1 MIKPLIDHGQDV
13 RIGSVASKLY
23 THINNET
30 VHVTPDEKEILKQLA
45 EGESSIGDINESI
58 DNLQYQL
65 NNKADKDEIPT
76 KVSQLENDLNY
87 ITEIPDYYTTEEEVK
102 LLIQSFLTG
111 GDFEVDLSGIQEQI
125 DRLSQMIDN
134 QQITIDQLKQQISSI
149 VQDMGD
155 LETNIENKIEEVIR
169 NLIEEGDISIDLQPA
184 TATRLGGIKV
194 GAGLDVEPDG
204 TLSVAGGTTP
214 GEGGSIDITTTDK
227 RYIRKD
233 QDDETKNRLTVN
245 GLTAKNDR
253 LSGSEKGLTVENGA
267 KISDKLEVEGGVVV
281 DGDSEFHDKLIAED
295 IESQEMVHGMLG
307 RGFFLGMNENNSL
320 LEIDDLL
327 VRNKAVFAELEIRKL
342 SYVNGSIVLSAA
354 GGIIESVE
362 VLSNGDFKCYLKSDD
377 GTTATT
383 NSFQINDLVRC
394 QTFDIKP
401 GVYENVSNKFYWR
414 QVVDLGTEDNRNWIT
429 LSKTQKST
437 DTSDDVTGTPA
448 EGDTIVQFGNTT
460 EPTRQNIILISATDF
475 NAPSITM
482 YSKVFSFN
490 LSQATLSTQIS
501 PDAVKFRSTLFKL
514 ISGNEE
520 YRVAIDRGAWDA
532 ETTYYYWD
540 RVSHKGSLW
549 LCCYDD
555 ANGHKGKE
563 PGAAGSEGYWL
574 LQVSKGDV
582 GDATDKPSISFDEP
596 IVVTSYD
603 GTRYYPS
610 IVSKEVKFH
619 AVTFDGYDMDDDKIL
634 SFSVIS
640 NTSKIPVTKGTNSVI
655 ITGCSLEVG
664 ESATI
669 TVTADIQTG
678 DTPDQKVSV
687 TNTISVLC
695 IDYPETEHAFQ
706 VYVTPESYT
715 DNYVLSTNEDGKIE
729 SIQWPKTF
737 TYTVMLFEGTKLFKY
752 SDITVSESV
761 GTQDRPNIQLS
772 MTAGGSP
779 VSTALQYSN
788 ASNGT
793 LQVSLNSSNIQY
805 GDILVSDNIK
815 APNYSG
821 SSYYPETTY
830 GININVTAGDWNF
843 TLQPQLNLNI
853 FSESSIFENTV
864 QQLTSVKERIQVTEE
879 GVKENKSQITQ
890 TADQIN
896 SRVEQINTNVN
907 GITEQI
913 SNINQTAGQIQ
924 STVEAIERDYV
935 TGEELLREISDVRQ
949 TAEGIETDVK
959 RYVDG
964 QLTQYS
970 KRTETSSMI
979 SQELA
984 SMGLDGVA
992 DQISTLQQTVNGF
1005 DARVRN
1011 IEGDYVT
1018 ESKLTQTSNSITS
1031 RVENNEGDISQLQ
1044 TSIGSIQANV
1054 EDLDGRMSEL
1064 ELAPSGISMATVYD
1078 NLKTAGIDIA
1088 NNGTTATGTVSIY
1101 GDQVKIKNTENGQ
1114 DRLWVDSQG
1123 MTNIVKA
1130 KIQSGLIA
1138 NFEISGSYI
1147 GVSPTGSGNGM
1158 SLSDSQFWLRGSNAT
1173 SQKEVLLN
1181 ADPGGMTYSS
1191 VMRVKNRS
1199 LTSSIIQPAYGIDFD
1214 IYVPSNYRN
1223 DAPPYAFYGTGMGIL
1238 DGPVTGYR
1246 VYNTTL
1252 SNNVMAA
1259 TRYSQGSIWRIYS
1272 GTGSNYIELPTKSQL
1287 KKDLM
1292 VDSSV
1297 SYWGTTITIV
1307 NPGTSTLYVMSKTHD
1322 RASSTYKSDGPT
1334 MHAVRTQ
1341 NVDSVDIGA
1350 KQASIFILT
1359 ASSTTYECYAIY
1371 GWNA

>member
-45 EGESSIGDINESI
+45 EGESSIGDIDESI

-65 NNKADKDEIPT
+65 NNKADKDEVPT
-76 KVSQLENDLNY
+76 KVSQLENDLNF

-111 GDFEVDLSGIQEQI
+111 GDFDIDLSGIQNQI
-125 DRLSQMIDN
+125 DKLTEMINN
-134 QQITIDQLKQQISSI
+134 QQVTIDQLKQQLSQISQS
-149 VQDMGD
+149 V
-155 LETNIENKIEEVIR
+155 ENIENNIEDIVKEVI
-169 NLIEEGDISIDLQPA
+169 NNIIEEGGISFELQPA

-194 GAGLDVEPDG
+194 GAGLDVEADG
-204 TLSVAGGTTP
+204 TLSVAGGST
-214 GEGGSIDITTTDK
+214 GGGGDIDITVTDK

-233 QDDETKNRLTVN
+233 QDDFTDNRLTVN

-253 LSGSEKGLTVENGA
+253 LSGSERGLTVENGA
-267 KISDKLEVEGGVVV
+267 KVSDKLEVEGGIVV
-281 DGDSEFHDKLIAED
+281 DGDSEFHDKLVGED
-295 IESQEMVHGMLG
+295 IESTEMVHGMLG

-362 VLSNGDFKCYLKSDD
+362 VLGNGDFKCYLKSDD

-383 NSFQINDLVRC
+383 NSFQVNDLVRC

-437 DTSDDVTGTPA
+437 DTSDDATGTPA

-514 ISGNEE
+514 ISGNDE

-563 PGAAGSEGYWL
+563 PGASGSEGYWL

-582 GDATDKPSISFDEP
+582 GDADNKPSIVFDEP

-610 IVSKEVKFH
+610 IVSKEIKFH
-619 AVTFDGYDMDDDKIL
+619 AVTFDGYDIDDDKIL
-634 SFSVIS
+634 SYSVIS
-640 NTSKIPVTKGTNSVI
+640 NTSKIPVAKGNNSVV

-664 ESATI
+664 DSATI

-678 DTPDQKVSV
+678 ESSDQKVSV

-695 IDYPETEHAFQ
+695 IDYPDTEHTFQ
-706 VYVTPESYT
+706 AYVTPESYT
-715 DNYVLSTNEDGKIE
+715 SNYQITTDEDGKIK

-737 TYTVMLFEGTKLFKY
+737 TYTLMIFEGTKLFNY
-752 SDITVSESV
+752 DGVTVTSNT
-761 GTQDRPNIQLS
+761 GTQDRPNVH
-772 MTAGGSP
+772 MTLYAGDTEASSP
-779 VSTALQYSN
+779 INYSRV
-788 ASNGT
+788 ANGT
-793 LQVSLNSSNIQY
+793 LQFQIDSTNIQY
-805 GDILVSDNIK
+805 GTIQISDSVK
-815 APNYSG
+815 STSYTG

-830 GININVTAGDWNF
+830 SVNLEITAGDWKFN
-843 TLQPQLNLNI
+843 LRPQLNLNI

-864 QQLTSVKERIQVTEE
+864 QQLTSIKQRVEVTEDGLE
-879 GVKENKSQITQ
+879 ENKSQITQ
-890 TADQIN
+890 TASEIN
-896 SRVEQINTNVN
+896 SKVEQINTSVD
-907 GITEQI
+907 GIEEQVSQI
-913 SNINQTAGQIQ
+913 SQTAGQIQ
-924 STVEAIERDYV
+924 STVEKINRDYV
-935 TGEELLREISDVRQ
+935 TGGELSKEISEVTQKADSIESSVKGYVNERLTNYTTISQLKDQVNITVGELGLDGLPDRVTSLTADLSGIRGRVQ
-949 TAEGIETDVK
+949 TAEDKIGTLELDAEEFK
-959 RYVDG
+959 
-964 QLTQYS
+964 
-970 KRTETSSMI
+970 TEIRDDINDLSS
-979 SQELA
+979 
-984 SMGLDGVA
+984 
-992 DQISTLQQTVNGF
+992 
-1005 DARVRN
+1005 N
-1011 IEGDYVT
+1011 IE
-1018 ESKLTQTSNSITS
+1018 QT
-1031 RVENNEGDISQLQ
+1031 
-1044 TSIGSIQANV
+1044 A
-1054 EDLDGRMSEL
+1054 
-1064 ELAPSGISMATVYD
+1064 SGILMSTVYN

-1101 GDQVKIKNTENGQ
+1101 GDQVKIKNTENGS
-1114 DRLWVDSQG
+1114 DRLWVDSSG
-1123 MTNIVKA
+1123 MTNIVQA

-1147 GVSPTGSGNGM
+1147 GVTPSGSGDGM

-1173 SQKEVLLN
+1173 SQKEVLIN
-1181 ADPGGMTYSS
+1181 ADPGGLTYSS

-1199 LTSSIIQPAYGIDFD
+1199 LTSSLIQPAYGIDFD
-1214 IYVPSNYRN
+1214 VYVPSNYRN

-1252 SNNVMAA
+1252 SNNVMTA
-1259 TRYSQGSIWRIYS
+1259 TRYSQGSIWRVYS
-1272 GTGSNYIELPTKSQL
+1272 GTGSNYIELPTKTNL
-1287 KKDLM
+1287 KNDLK
-1292 VDSSV
+1292 VDSTV

-1307 NPGTSTLYVMSKTHD
+1307 NPGTSTLHVISKTSD
-1322 RASSTYKSDGPT
+1322 KASSSYKSDGPT
-1334 MHAVRTQ
+1334 IHAVRNQ
-1341 NVDSVDIGA
+1341 NVDSIDIGA
-1350 KQASIFILT
+1350 KQAAIFTLVCT
-1359 ASSTTYECYAIY
+1359 SSEYVCYTIY
-1371 GWNA
+1371 GWN

>member
-169 NLIEEGDISIDLQPA
+169 NIIEEGDISIDLQPA

-204 TLSVAGGTTP
+204 TLSVAGSTTP
-214 GEGGSIDITTTDK
+214 GGGGSIDITTTDK

-640 NTSKIPVTKGTNSVI
+640 NTSKIPVTRGTNSVI

-853 FSESSIFENTV
+853 FSESSIFENTI

-964 QLTQYS
+964 KLINYT
-970 KRTETSSMI
+970 TI
-979 SQELA
+979 SQLKDQVNIAVGEL
-984 SMGLDGVA
+984 GLDGLPDKVA
-992 DQISTLQQTVNGF
+992 TLTTNLEGISGRVQTAEGQIGN
-1005 DARVRN
+1005 
-1011 IEGDYVT
+1011 
-1018 ESKLTQTSNSITS
+1018 
-1031 RVENNEGDISQLQ
+1031 
-1044 TSIGSIQANV
+1044 
-1054 EDLDGRMSEL
+1054 L
-1064 ELAPSGISMATVYD
+1064 ELQADSFQTEIKKDIENLSSRIDQTASGISMSTVYD

-1158 SLSDSQFWLRGSNAT
+1158 SLSDSQFWLRGSNSS

-1181 ADPGGMTYSS
+1181 ADPGGMTYTST
-1191 VMRVKNRS
+1191 MRVKNRS
-1199 LTSSIIQPAYGIDFD
+1199 LTSSLVEPAYGIDFD
-1214 IYVPSNYRN
+1214 VYTPHREE
-1223 DAPPYAFYGTGMGIL
+1223 APPYAFYGTGMGIL

-1252 SNNVMAA
+1252 SNNIM
-1259 TRYSQGSIWRIYS
+1259 TGTHYSSGSIWRIYS
-1272 GTGSNYIELPTKSQL
+1272 GTGSNHIELPTKSQL

-1307 NPGTSTLYVMSKTHD
+1307 NPGTSALYVMSKTHD
-1322 RASSTYKSDGPT
+1322 KASSTYKSDGPT
-1334 MHAVRTQ
+1334 IHAVRSQ
-1341 NVDSVDIGA
+1341 NVNSVDIGA
-1350 KQASIFILT
+1350 KQAAIFTLVCT
-1359 ASSTTYECYAIY
+1359 PSEYVCYAIY

>member
-204 TLSVAGGTTP
+204 TLSVAGSTTP
-214 GEGGSIDITTTDK
+214 GGGGSIDITTTDK

-582 GDATDKPSISFDEP
+582 GDADDKPSIVFDEP

-610 IVSKEVKFH
+610 IVSKEIKFH
-619 AVTFDGYDMDDDKIL
+619 AVTFDGYDIDDDKIL
-634 SFSVIS
+634 SYSVIS
-640 NTSKIPVTKGTNSVI
+640 NTSKTPVTKGNNSVV

-664 ESATI
+664 DSATI

-678 DTPDQKVSV
+678 ESPDQKVSV

-695 IDYPETEHAFQ
+695 IDYPDTEHTFQ
-706 VYVTPESYT
+706 AYVTPESYT
-715 DNYVLSTNEDGKIE
+715 SNYQIATDEDGKIK

-737 TYTVMLFEGTKLFKY
+737 TYTLMIFEGTKLFNY
-752 SDITVSESV
+752 DGITVTDST
-761 GTQDRPNIQLS
+761 GTQDRPNVH
-772 MTAGGSP
+772 MTLYAGDSEAS
-779 VSTALQYSN
+779 STINHSRVA
-788 ASNGT
+788 NGT
-793 LQVSLNSSNIQY
+793 LQFQIDSSNIQY
-805 GDILVSDNIK
+805 GTIQISDSFK
-815 APNYSG
+815 SPSYSG

-830 GININVTAGDWNF
+830 SVNLEITAGDWKFN
-843 TLQPQLNLNI
+843 LRPQLNLNI

-864 QQLTSVKERIQVTEE
+864 QQLTSIKQRVEVTEDGLE
-879 GVKENKSQITQ
+879 ENKSQITQ
-890 TADQIN
+890 TASEIN
-896 SRVEQINTNVN
+896 SRVEQINTTVD
-907 GITEQI
+907 GIEEEVSQI
-913 SNINQTAGQIQ
+913 SQTAGQIQ
-924 STVEAIERDYV
+924 STVEKIQRDYV
-935 TGEELLREISDVRQ
+935 TDTELSREISEVSQKADS
-949 TAEGIETDVK
+949 IESSVK
-959 RYVDG
+959 SYVNTK
-964 QLTQYS
+964 LTNY
-970 KRTETSSMI
+970 TTI
-979 SQELA
+979 SQLKDQVNITVGEL
-984 SMGLDGVA
+984 GLDGIPDKV
-992 DQISTLQQTVNGF
+992 
-1005 DARVRN
+1005 
-1011 IEGDYVT
+1011 
-1018 ESKLTQTSNSITS
+1018 NSITATVDEINTEITS
-1031 RVENNEGDISQLQ
+1031 IKSINDSQTGLILQLGMTAQKLQ
-1044 TSIGSIQANV
+1044 TFIG
-1054 EDLDGRMSEL
+1054 EYL
-1064 ELAPSGISMATVYD
+1064 ESGETLASVIEQTAGGISMATVYN

-1158 SLSDSQFWLRGSNAT
+1158 SLSDSQFWLRGSNST

-1181 ADPGGMTYSS
+1181 ADPGGMTYTST
-1191 VMRVKNRS
+1191 MRVKNRS
-1199 LTSSIIQPAYGIDFD
+1199 LTSSLVEPAYGIDFD
-1214 IYVPSNYRN
+1214 VYTPHREE
-1223 DAPPYAFYGTGMGIL
+1223 APPYAFYGTGMGIL

-1252 SNNVMAA
+1252 SNNIM
-1259 TRYSQGSIWRIYS
+1259 TGTHYSSGSIWRIYS
-1272 GTGSNYIELPTKSQL
+1272 GTGSNHIELPTKSQL

-1307 NPGTSTLYVMSKTHD
+1307 NPGTSALYVMSKTHD
-1322 RASSTYKSDGPT
+1322 KASSAYKSDGPT
-1334 MHAVRTQ
+1334 IHAVRSQ
-1341 NVDSVDIGA
+1341 NVNSVDIGA
-1350 KQASIFILT
+1350 KQAAIFTLVCT
-1359 ASSTTYECYAIY
+1359 PSEYVCYAIY

>member
-964 QLTQYS
+964 KLINYT
-970 KRTETSSMI
+970 TI
-979 SQELA
+979 SQLKDQVNIAVGEL
-984 SMGLDGVA
+984 GLDGLPDKVA
-992 DQISTLQQTVNGF
+992 TLTTNLEGISGRVQTAEGQIGTLEVKANEFQTKIEDDIEKLSSRIDQT
-1005 DARVRN
+1005 A
-1011 IEGDYVT
+1011 
-1018 ESKLTQTSNSITS
+1018 
-1031 RVENNEGDISQLQ
+1031 
-1044 TSIGSIQANV
+1044 
-1054 EDLDGRMSEL
+1054 
-1064 ELAPSGISMATVYD
+1064 SGISMATVYD

-1158 SLSDSQFWLRGSNAT
+1158 SLSDSQFWLRGSNST

-1181 ADPGGMTYSS
+1181 ADPGGMTYTST
-1191 VMRVKNRS
+1191 MRVKNRS
-1199 LTSSIIQPAYGIDFD
+1199 LTSSLVEPAYGIDFD
-1214 IYVPSNYRN
+1214 VYTPHREE
-1223 DAPPYAFYGTGMGIL
+1223 APPYAFYGTGMGIL

-1252 SNNVMAA
+1252 SNNIM
-1259 TRYSQGSIWRIYS
+1259 TGTHYSSGSIWRIYS
-1272 GTGSNYIELPTKSQL
+1272 GTGSNHIELPTKSQL

-1307 NPGTSTLYVMSKTHD
+1307 NPGTSALYVMSKTHD

-1341 NVDSVDIGA
+1341 NVNSVDIGA
-1350 KQASIFILT
+1350 KQAAIFILT

>member
-169 NLIEEGDISIDLQPA
+169 NIIEEGDISIDLQPA

-204 TLSVAGGTTP
+204 TLSVAGSTTP
-214 GEGGSIDITTTDK
+214 GGGGSIDITTTDK

-563 PGAAGSEGYWL
+563 PGTSGSEGYWL

-582 GDATDKPSISFDEP
+582 GDADDKPSIVFDEP

-610 IVSKEVKFH
+610 IVSKEIKFH
-619 AVTFDGYDMDDDKIL
+619 AVTFDGYDIDDDKIL
-634 SFSVIS
+634 SYSVIS
-640 NTSKIPVTKGTNSVI
+640 NTSKTPVTKGNNSVV

-664 ESATI
+664 DSATI

-678 DTPDQKVSV
+678 ESPDQKVSV

-695 IDYPETEHAFQ
+695 IDYPDTEHTFQ
-706 VYVTPESYT
+706 AYVTPESYT
-715 DNYVLSTNEDGKIE
+715 SNYQIATDEDGKIK

-737 TYTVMLFEGTKLFKY
+737 TYTLMIFEGTKLFNY
-752 SDITVSESV
+752 DGITVTDST
-761 GTQDRPNIQLS
+761 GTQDRPNVH
-772 MTAGGSP
+772 MTLYAGDSEAS
-779 VSTALQYSN
+779 STINHSRVA
-788 ASNGT
+788 NGT
-793 LQVSLNSSNIQY
+793 LQFQIDSSNIQY
-805 GDILVSDNIK
+805 GTIQISDSFK
-815 APNYSG
+815 SPSYSG

-830 GININVTAGDWNF
+830 SVNLEITAGDWKFN
-843 TLQPQLNLNI
+843 LRPQLNLNI

-864 QQLTSVKERIQVTEE
+864 QQLTSIKQRVEVTEDGLE
-879 GVKENKSQITQ
+879 ENKSQITQ
-890 TADQIN
+890 TASEIN
-896 SRVEQINTNVN
+896 SRVEQINTTVD
-907 GITEQI
+907 GIEEEVSQI
-913 SNINQTAGQIQ
+913 SQTAGQIQ
-924 STVEAIERDYV
+924 STVEKIQRDYV
-935 TGEELLREISDVRQ
+935 TDTELSREISEVSQKADS
-949 TAEGIETDVK
+949 IESSVK
-959 RYVDG
+959 SYVNTK
-964 QLTQYS
+964 LTNY
-970 KRTETSSMI
+970 TTI
-979 SQELA
+979 SQLKDQVNITVGEL
-984 SMGLDGVA
+984 GLDGIPDKV
-992 DQISTLQQTVNGF
+992 
-1005 DARVRN
+1005 
-1011 IEGDYVT
+1011 
-1018 ESKLTQTSNSITS
+1018 NSITATVDGINTEITS
-1031 RVENNEGDISQLQ
+1031 IKSINDSQTGLILQLGMTAQKLQ
-1044 TSIGSIQANV
+1044 TFIG
-1054 EDLDGRMSEL
+1054 EYL
-1064 ELAPSGISMATVYD
+1064 ESGETLASVIEQTAGGISMATVYN

-1158 SLSDSQFWLRGSNAT
+1158 SLSDSQFWLRGSNST

-1181 ADPGGMTYSS
+1181 ADPGGMTYTST
-1191 VMRVKNRS
+1191 MRVKNRS
-1199 LTSSIIQPAYGIDFD
+1199 LTSSLIEPAYGIDFD
-1214 IYVPSNYRN
+1214 VYTPHREE
-1223 DAPPYAFYGTGMGIL
+1223 APPYAFYGTGMGIL

-1252 SNNVMAA
+1252 SNNIM
-1259 TRYSQGSIWRIYS
+1259 TGTHYSSGSIWRIYS
-1272 GTGSNYIELPTKSQL
+1272 GTGSNHIELPTKSQL

-1307 NPGTSTLYVMSKTHD
+1307 NPGTSALYVMSKTHD
-1322 RASSTYKSDGPT
+1322 KASSTYKSDGPT
-1334 MHAVRTQ
+1334 IHAVRSQ
-1341 NVDSVDIGA
+1341 NVNSVDIGA
-1350 KQASIFILT
+1350 KQAAIFTLVCT
-1359 ASSTTYECYAIY
+1359 PSAYECYAIY

>member
-1 MIKPLIDHGQDV
+1 MIKPFIDRGQDV
-13 RIGSVASKLY
+13 RIGSVSGKLY
-23 THINNET
+23 AHINDET
-30 VHVTPDEKEILKQLA
+30 VHLTPDEKKILEQISQ
-45 EGESSIGDINESI
+45 GDSSSDDISGSI
-58 DNLQYQL
+58 DDLQYQL

-87 ITEIPDYYTTEEEVK
+87 ISEIPDYYTTEEEVK

-111 GDFEVDLSGIQEQI
+111 GDFEIDLSEIQDQI
-125 DRLSQMIDN
+125 DKLTEMINN
-134 QQITIDQLKQQISSI
+134 QQITIDQLKQQLSQLSQSVENIENNI
-149 VQDMGD
+149 ED
-155 LETNIENKIEEVIR
+155 LETNLENKIEEII
-169 NLIEEGDISIDLQPA
+169 NNIIEEGGISLKLQPA

-194 GAGLDVEPDG
+194 GAGLGIEADG
-204 TLSVAGGTTP
+204 TLSVAGGSGT
-214 GEGGSIDITTTDK
+214 GGDVDITVTDK

-233 QDDETKNRLTVN
+233 QDDFTDNRLTVN

-253 LSGSEKGLTVENGA
+253 LSGSERGLTVENGA
-267 KISDKLEVEGGVVV
+267 KVSDKLEVEGGVIV
-281 DGDSEFHDKLIAED
+281 DGDSEFHDKLVGED
-295 IESQEMVHGMLG
+295 IESTEMVHGMLG

-362 VLSNGDFKCYLKSDD
+362 VLGNGDFKCYLKSDD

-383 NSFQINDLVRC
+383 NSFQVNDLVRC

-437 DTSDDVTGTPA
+437 DTSDDATGTPA

-514 ISGNEE
+514 ISGNDE

-563 PGAAGSEGYWL
+563 PGVFGSEGYWL

-582 GDATDKPSISFDEP
+582 GDADDKPSIVFDEP
-596 IVVTSYD
+596 IIVTSYD

-610 IVSKEVKFH
+610 IVSKEIKFH
-619 AVTFDGYDMDDDKIL
+619 AVTFDGYNIEDDKIL
-634 SFSVIS
+634 SYSVIS
-640 NTSKIPVTKGTNSVI
+640 NTSKIPVTKGNNSVV

-664 ESATI
+664 DSATI

-678 DTPDQKVSV
+678 ESPDQKVSV

-695 IDYPETEHAFQ
+695 IDYPDTEHTFQ
-706 VYVTPESYT
+706 AYVTPESYT
-715 DNYVLSTNEDGKIE
+715 SNYQIATDEDGKIK

-737 TYTVMLFEGTKLFKY
+737 TYTLMIFEGTKLFNY
-752 SDITVSESV
+752 DGVTVADST
-761 GTQDRPNIQLS
+761 GTQDRPNVHITLY
-772 MTAGGSP
+772 AGDSEASSP
-779 VSTALQYSN
+779 VNYSR
-788 ASNGT
+788 AENGT
-793 LQVSLNSSNIQY
+793 LQFQINSSNIQY
-805 GDILVSDNIK
+805 GTIQISDSFK
-815 APNYSG
+815 SPSYSG

-830 GININVTAGDWNF
+830 SVNLEITAGDWKFN
-843 TLQPQLNLNI
+843 LRPQLNLNI

-864 QQLTSVKERIQVTEE
+864 QQLTSIKQRVEVTEDGLE
-879 GVKENKSQITQ
+879 ENKSQITQ
-890 TADQIN
+890 TASEIN
-896 SRVEQINTNVN
+896 SRVEQINTSVD
-907 GITEQI
+907 GIEEQVSQI
-913 SNINQTAGQIQ
+913 SQTAGQIQ
-924 STVEAIERDYV
+924 STVEKIQKDYV
-935 TGEELLREISDVRQ
+935 TDTELSREISEVSQKADS
-949 TAEGIETDVK
+949 IESSVK
-959 RYVDG
+959 SYVDN
-964 QLTQYS
+964 QLTNYT
-970 KRTETSSMI
+970 KI
-979 SQELA
+979 SQTEGYINAQLAEL
-984 SMGLDGVA
+984 GLDGILDKV
-992 DQISTLQQTVNGF
+992 
-1005 DARVRN
+1005 
-1011 IEGDYVT
+1011 
-1018 ESKLTQTSNSITS
+1018 NSITAT
-1031 RVENNEGDISQLQ
+1031 VDGINTEI
-1044 TSIGSIQANV
+1044 TSIKSVNDFQSLLLNRTNITAQKLSTFIG
-1054 EDLDGRMSEL
+1054 EYL
-1064 ELAPSGISMATVYD
+1064 ESGETLASVIEQTAGGISMATVYN

-1101 GDQVKIKNTENGQ
+1101 GDQVKIKNTGNGQ
-1114 DRLWVDSQG
+1114 DRLWVDSSG
-1123 MTNIVKA
+1123 MTNIVQA

-1138 NFEISGSYI
+1138 NFKISGSYI
-1147 GVSPTGSGNGM
+1147 GVNPEGSGNGM
-1158 SLSDSQFWLRGSNAT
+1158 SLSDTQLLFRNSDSTRQMEA
-1173 SQKEVLLN
+1173 LLN
-1181 ADPGGMTYSS
+1181 VYRGGVSEPP
-1191 VMRVKNRS
+1191 VLRVKNRVQ
-1199 LTSSIIQPAYGIDFD
+1199 TSSMVVPVYGIDFD
-1214 IYVPSNYRN
+1214 MYTPHRN
-1223 DAPPYAFYGTGMGIL
+1223 DAPPYAFYGTGMGVL

-1252 SNNVMAA
+1252 SNNVM
-1259 TRYSQGSIWRIYS
+1259 TGTHYSLGSIWRAYS
-1272 GTGSNYIELPTKSQL
+1272 VTATNYIELPTKSQL
-1287 KKDLM
+1287 KEDLM

-1307 NPGTSTLYVMSKTHD
+1307 NPGTSTLSVMSKTHD
-1322 RASSTYKSDGPT
+1322 RASSTYKTDGPT
-1334 MHAVRTQ
+1334 MHAVRSS
-1341 NVDSVDIGA
+1341 NVDSVNIGA
-1350 KQASIFILT
+1350 KQAAIFTLVCT
-1359 ASSTTYECYAIY
+1359 PSAYECYAIY

>member
-149 VQDMGD
+149 IQDMGD

-204 TLSVAGGTTP
+204 TLSVAGSTTP
-214 GEGGSIDITTTDK
+214 GGGGSIDITTTDK

-582 GDATDKPSISFDEP
+582 GDADDKPSIVFDEP

-610 IVSKEVKFH
+610 IVSKEIKFH
-619 AVTFDGYDMDDDKIL
+619 AVTFDGYDIDDDKIL
-634 SFSVIS
+634 SYSVIS
-640 NTSKIPVTKGTNSVI
+640 NTSKTPVTKGNNSVV

-664 ESATI
+664 DSATI

-678 DTPDQKVSV
+678 ESPDQKVSV

-695 IDYPETEHAFQ
+695 IDYPDTEHTFQ
-706 VYVTPESYT
+706 AYVTPESYT
-715 DNYVLSTNEDGKIE
+715 SNYQIATDEDGKIK

-737 TYTVMLFEGTKLFKY
+737 TYTLMIFEGTKLFNY
-752 SDITVSESV
+752 DGITVTDST
-761 GTQDRPNIQLS
+761 GTQDRPNVH
-772 MTAGGSP
+772 MTLYAGDSEAS
-779 VSTALQYSN
+779 STINHSRVA
-788 ASNGT
+788 NGT
-793 LQVSLNSSNIQY
+793 LQFQIDSSNIQY
-805 GDILVSDNIK
+805 GTIQISDSFK
-815 APNYSG
+815 SPSYSG

-830 GININVTAGDWNF
+830 SVNLEITAGDWKFN
-843 TLQPQLNLNI
+843 LRPQLNLNI

-864 QQLTSVKERIQVTEE
+864 QQLTSIKQRVEVTEDGLE
-879 GVKENKSQITQ
+879 ENKSQITQ
-890 TADQIN
+890 TASEIN
-896 SRVEQINTNVN
+896 SRVEQINTTVD
-907 GITEQI
+907 GIEEEVSQI
-913 SNINQTAGQIQ
+913 SQTAGQIQ
-924 STVEAIERDYV
+924 STVEKIQRDYV
-935 TGEELLREISDVRQ
+935 TDTELSREISEVSQKADS
-949 TAEGIETDVK
+949 IESSVK
-959 RYVDG
+959 SYVNTK
-964 QLTQYS
+964 LTNY
-970 KRTETSSMI
+970 TTI
-979 SQELA
+979 SQLKDQVNITVGEL
-984 SMGLDGVA
+984 GLDGIPDKV
-992 DQISTLQQTVNGF
+992 
-1005 DARVRN
+1005 
-1011 IEGDYVT
+1011 
-1018 ESKLTQTSNSITS
+1018 NSITATVDGINTEITS
-1031 RVENNEGDISQLQ
+1031 IKSINDSQTGLILQLGMTAQKLQ
-1044 TSIGSIQANV
+1044 TFIG
-1054 EDLDGRMSEL
+1054 EYL
-1064 ELAPSGISMATVYD
+1064 ESGETLASVIEQTAGGISMATVYN

-1158 SLSDSQFWLRGSNAT
+1158 SLSDSQFWLRGSNST

-1181 ADPGGMTYSS
+1181 ADPGGMTYTST
-1191 VMRVKNRS
+1191 MRVKNRS
-1199 LTSSIIQPAYGIDFD
+1199 LTSSLVEPAYGIDFD
-1214 IYVPSNYRN
+1214 VYTPHREE
-1223 DAPPYAFYGTGMGIL
+1223 APPYAFYGTGMGIL

-1252 SNNVMAA
+1252 SNNIM
-1259 TRYSQGSIWRIYS
+1259 TGTHYSSGSIWRIYS
-1272 GTGSNYIELPTKSQL
+1272 GTGSNHIELPTKSQL

-1307 NPGTSTLYVMSKTHD
+1307 NPGTSALYVMSKTHD
-1322 RASSTYKSDGPT
+1322 KASSAYKSDGPT
-1334 MHAVRTQ
+1334 IHAVRSQ
-1341 NVDSVDIGA
+1341 NVNSVDIGA
-1350 KQASIFILT
+1350 KQAAIFTLVCT
-1359 ASSTTYECYAIY
+1359 PSEYVCYAIY

>member
-1 MIKPLIDHGQDV
+1 MIKPFIDRGQDV
-13 RIGSVASKLY
+13 RIGSVSGKLY
-23 THINNET
+23 AHINDET
-30 VHVTPDEKEILKQLA
+30 VHLTPDEKKILEQISQ
-45 EGESSIGDINESI
+45 GDSSLDDISGSI
-58 DNLQYQL
+58 DDLQYQL

-87 ITEIPDYYTTEEEVK
+87 ISEIPDYYTTEEEVK

-111 GDFEVDLSGIQEQI
+111 GDFELDLSEIQDQI
-125 DRLSQMIDN
+125 DKLTEMINN
-134 QQITIDQLKQQISSI
+134 QQITIDQLKQQLSQLSQSI
-149 VQDMGD
+149 ENIENNIED
-155 LETNIENKIEEVIR
+155 LETNLENKIEQII
-169 NLIEEGDISIDLQPA
+169 NNIIEEGGISLELQPA

-194 GAGLDVEPDG
+194 GAGLDIEADG
-204 TLSVAGGTTP
+204 TLSVAGGAGT
-214 GEGGSIDITTTDK
+214 GGDVDITVTDK

-233 QDDETKNRLTVN
+233 QDDFTDNRLTVN

-253 LSGSEKGLTVENGA
+253 LSGSERGLTVENGA
-267 KISDKLEVEGGVVV
+267 KVSDKLEVEGGVIV
-281 DGDSEFHDKLIAED
+281 DGDSEFHDKLVGED
-295 IESQEMVHGMLG
+295 IESTDMVHGMLG

-362 VLSNGDFKCYLKSDD
+362 VLANGDFKCYLKSDD

-383 NSFQINDLVRC
+383 NSFQVNDLVRC

-414 QVVDLGTEDNRNWIT
+414 QVIDLGTEDNRNWIT

-437 DTSDDVTGTPA
+437 DTSDDATGTPA

-460 EPTRQNIILISATDF
+460 ESTRQNIILISATDF

-514 ISGNEE
+514 ISGNDE

-563 PGAAGSEGYWL
+563 PGVSGSEGYWL

-582 GDATDKPSISFDEP
+582 GDADDKPSIVFDEP

-610 IVSKEVKFH
+610 IVSKEIKFH
-619 AVTFDGYDMDDDKIL
+619 AVTFDGYNIDDDKIL
-634 SFSVIS
+634 SYSVIS
-640 NTSKIPVTKGTNSVI
+640 NTSKIPVTKGSNSVV

-664 ESATI
+664 DSATI

-678 DTPDQKVSV
+678 ESPDQKVSV

-695 IDYPETEHAFQ
+695 IDYPDTEHTFQ
-706 VYVTPESYT
+706 AYVTPESYT
-715 DNYVLSTNEDGKIE
+715 SNYKIATDEDGKIK

-737 TYTVMLFEGTKLFKY
+737 TYTLMIFEGTKLFNY
-752 SDITVSESV
+752 DGITVADST
-761 GTQDRPNIQLS
+761 GTQDRPNVHITLY
-772 MTAGGSP
+772 AGDTEASSP
-779 VSTALQYSN
+779 VNYSRVE
-788 ASNGT
+788 NGT
-793 LQVSLNSSNIQY
+793 LQFQINSSNIQY
-805 GDILVSDNIK
+805 GTIQISDSFK
-815 APNYSG
+815 SPSYSG

-830 GININVTAGDWNF
+830 SVNLEITAGDWKFN
-843 TLQPQLNLNI
+843 LRPQLNLNI

-864 QQLTSVKERIQVTEE
+864 QQLTSIKQRVEVTEDGLE
-879 GVKENKSQITQ
+879 ENKSQITQ
-890 TADQIN
+890 TASEIN
-896 SRVEQINTNVN
+896 SRVEQINTSVD
-907 GITEQI
+907 GIKEQVSQI
-913 SNINQTAGQIQ
+913 SQTAGQIQ
-924 STVEAIERDYV
+924 STVEKIQRDYV
-935 TGEELLREISDVRQ
+935 TDTELSREISEVSQKADS
-949 TAEGIETDVK
+949 IESSVK
-959 RYVDG
+959 RYVNTK
-964 QLTQYS
+964 LTNY
-970 KRTETSSMI
+970 TTI
-979 SQELA
+979 SQLKDQVNITVGEL
-984 SMGLDGVA
+984 GLDGIPDKV
-992 DQISTLQQTVNGF
+992 
-1005 DARVRN
+1005 
-1011 IEGDYVT
+1011 
-1018 ESKLTQTSNSITS
+1018 NSITAT
-1031 RVENNEGDISQLQ
+1031 VDGINTEI
-1044 TSIGSIQANV
+1044 TSIKSVNDFQSLLLSQANITAQKLSTFIG
-1054 EDLDGRMSEL
+1054 EYL
-1064 ELAPSGISMATVYD
+1064 ESGETLASVIEQTAGGISMATVYN

-1114 DRLWVDSQG
+1114 DRLWVDSSG
-1123 MTNIVKA
+1123 MTNIVQA

-1147 GVSPTGSGNGM
+1147 GVSPTGSSNGM
-1158 SLSDSQFWLRGSNAT
+1158 SLSDTQLLFRNSNSTRQMEA
-1173 SQKEVLLN
+1173 LL
-1181 ADPGGMTYSS
+1181 DVYPGGITYRP
-1191 VMRVKNRS
+1191 VLKVKNRV
-1199 LTSSIIQPAYGIDFD
+1199 LSSSMTLPAYGISFD
-1214 IYVPSNYRN
+1214 MYTPHRN
-1223 DAPPYAFYGTGMGIL
+1223 DAPPYAFYGTGMGVL

-1252 SNNVMAA
+1252 SNNVM
-1259 TRYSQGSIWRIYS
+1259 TGTHYSSGSIWRAYS
-1272 GTGSNYIELPTKSQL
+1272 GTGTNYIELPTKSQL
-1287 KKDLM
+1287 KEDLM

-1297 SYWGTTITIV
+1297 SYYGTTITIV
-1307 NPGTSTLYVMSKTHD
+1307 NPGTSTLSVMSKTHD

-1334 MHAVRTQ
+1334 MHAVRNS
-1341 NVDSVDIGA
+1341 NVDSVNIGA
-1350 KQASIFILT
+1350 KQAAIFTLVCT
-1359 ASSTTYECYAIY
+1359 PSAYECYAIY

>member
-169 NLIEEGDISIDLQPA
+169 NIIEEGDISIDLQPA

-204 TLSVAGGTTP
+204 TLSVAGSTTP
-214 GEGGSIDITTTDK
+214 GGGGSIDITTTDK

-295 IESQEMVHGMLG
+295 LESQEMVHGMLG

-964 QLTQYS
+964 KLINYT
-970 KRTETSSMI
+970 TI
-979 SQELA
+979 SQLKDQVNIAVGEL
-984 SMGLDGVA
+984 GLDGLPDKVA
-992 DQISTLQQTVNGF
+992 TLTTNLEGISGRVQTAEGQIGN
-1005 DARVRN
+1005 
-1011 IEGDYVT
+1011 
-1018 ESKLTQTSNSITS
+1018 
-1031 RVENNEGDISQLQ
+1031 
-1044 TSIGSIQANV
+1044 
-1054 EDLDGRMSEL
+1054 L
-1064 ELAPSGISMATVYD
+1064 ELQADSFQTEIKKDIENLSSRIDQTASGISMSTVYD

-1158 SLSDSQFWLRGSNAT
+1158 SLSDSQFWLRGSNST

-1181 ADPGGMTYSS
+1181 ADPGGMTYTST
-1191 VMRVKNRS
+1191 MRVKNRS
-1199 LTSSIIQPAYGIDFD
+1199 LTSSLVEPAYGIDFD
-1214 IYVPSNYRN
+1214 VYTPHREE
-1223 DAPPYAFYGTGMGIL
+1223 APPYAFYGTGMGIL

-1252 SNNVMAA
+1252 SNNIM
-1259 TRYSQGSIWRIYS
+1259 TGTHYSSGSIWRIYS
-1272 GTGSNYIELPTKSQL
+1272 GTGSNHIELPTKSQL

-1307 NPGTSTLYVMSKTHD
+1307 NPGTSALYVMSKTHD
-1322 RASSTYKSDGPT
+1322 KASSTYKSDGPT
-1334 MHAVRTQ
+1334 IHAVRSQ
-1341 NVDSVDIGA
+1341 NVNSVDIGA
-1350 KQASIFILT
+1350 KQAAIFTLVCT
-1359 ASSTTYECYAIY
+1359 PSEYVCYAIY